1 MTTLLNNKDRYIEN
15 FADSVYNEYRRLN
28 YGIKSCRP
36 GRKLYLDEIRSDLVG
51 YYDLG
56 DGFTCPDNCS
66 CSSCSSA
73 PYATSCSG
81 GLSYTAG
88 ASCQS
93 SCQINTTVNNVFGT
107 SFVWTQSDESSVW
120 TINHNLGYVPNI
132 FTEDEDGVDI
142 LGVVNILNV
151 NTVRITFSA
160 PISGKAYLS

>member
-1 MTTLLNNKDRYIEN
+1 MTSLLANKDRYIEN
-15 FADSVYNEYRRLN
+15 FADSVYIEYRRLN

-36 GRKLYLDEIRSDLVG
+36 GRKLYLDEIRNDLVG

-66 CSSCSSA
+66 CSSCA
-73 PYATSCSG
+73 HPTYATVCSG
-81 GLSYTAG
+81 GLSYTGG

-107 SFVWTQSDESSVW
+107 SFVFTQAEESSVW
-120 TINHNLGYVPNI
+120 TIVHNLGYVPNI
-132 FTEDEDGVDI
+132 FTEDETGVDV
-142 LGVVNILNV
+142 LGVVSIVNI

-160 PISGKAYLS
+160 AISGKAYLS